1 MPSGGDIDEQTTLL
15 LSINFCQEEAS
26 DVCHTNNTLLLVK
39 TVQMFRIFRLTLN
52 RFSVSKC
59 LNKVAADSFSLLL
72 FIDLSQ
78 VAKIGEKSLK
88 LNIQHSTQKLSLVTL
103 FAINEVVEV

>member
-1 MPSGGDIDEQTTLL
+1 M
-15 LSINFCQEEAS
+15 
-26 DVCHTNNTLLLVK
+26 
-39 TVQMFRIFRLTLN
+39 
-52 RFSVSKC
+52 SKC
-59 LNKVAADSFSLLL
+59 LNKVAADSFSFLL

-88 LNIQHSTQKLSLVTL
+88 LDIQHSTQKLSLVPL

>member
-1 MPSGGDIDEQTTLL
+1 M
-15 LSINFCQEEAS
+15 
-26 DVCHTNNTLLLVK
+26 
-39 TVQMFRIFRLTLN
+39 
-52 RFSVSKC
+52 SKC

-88 LNIQHSTQKLSLVTL
+88 LNIQHSTQKLSLVPL

>member
-1 MPSGGDIDEQTTLL
+1 M
-15 LSINFCQEEAS
+15 
-26 DVCHTNNTLLLVK
+26 
-39 TVQMFRIFRLTLN
+39 
-52 RFSVSKC
+52 SKC
-59 LNKVAADSFSLLL
+59 LNKVAADSFSLQL

-88 LNIQHSTQKLSLVTL
+88 LDIQHSTQKLSLVPL